1 MAKVLN
7 LDPDSK
13 EQSKILNTILE
24 DLPQDDAWDESNPLE
39 KGFKQMNM
47 IRYHF
52 SKNMGIS
59 TKRGKEEVDSFQ
71 HTRDLGSGKKMKQ
84 LLEDGGAAGTGSSV
98 SETVVK
104 TEHVWILPAQQKQ
117 QEVVQALKAVKGLV
131 NHFKKFKALQAS
143 SAQEAPAS
151 LTKGFTMLEALEAD
165 LLKQQLANVS
175 ALPEEECKAW
185 VSSAVD
191 LLAHYDNVKKVAEQ
205 SKKDLA
211 KQFPESKSA

>member
-13 EQSKILNTILE
+13 EQSKILNTILQ

-39 KGFKQMNM
+39 KGLKQMNM

-52 SKNMGIS
+52 SKNLGIS

-71 HTRDLGSGKKMKQ
+71 HTRDLGSGKKMK
-84 LLEDGGAAGTGSSV
+84 LLEDGGAAGTGSLD

-117 QEVVQALKAVKGLV
+117 QEVVQA
-131 NHFKKFKALQAS
+131 
-143 SAQEAPAS
+143 
-151 LTKGFTMLEALEAD
+151 
-165 LLKQQLANVS
+165 
-175 ALPEEECKAW
+175 
-185 VSSAVD
+185 
-191 LLAHYDNVKKVAEQ
+191 
-205 SKKDLA
+205 
-211 KQFPESKSA
+211 